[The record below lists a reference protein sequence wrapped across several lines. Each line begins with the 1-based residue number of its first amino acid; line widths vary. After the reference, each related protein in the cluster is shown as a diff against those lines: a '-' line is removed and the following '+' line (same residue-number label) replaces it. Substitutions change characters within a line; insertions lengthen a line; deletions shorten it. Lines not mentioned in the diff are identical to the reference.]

1 MKEKKSVK
9 ADLESKKVFFLEIGF
24 IVVLAIVYFALE
36 MKSYETTAA
45 IQFERKNVI
54 IEEEMV
60 EITNQDQIDHI
71 ELPPP
76 PAHQSLLFQEVDDDV
91 MVETDIVIDAEAD
104 GDTEIAPAVWKAP
117 VVEEVI
123 HEEEI
128 FMIVEQVPEYPGGDE
143 ARLNFL
149 RNNIKYPQMAR
160 EAGIQGTVYVSF
172 TVEKDGS
179 ITQVKIA
186 RGIGGGCD
194 EEAIRVTRMMP
205 KWKAG
210 KQRGKE
216 VRVSYNMPI
225 KFTLQD

>member
-1 MKEKKSVK
+1 MKEKKSAK
-9 ADLESKKVFFLEIGF
+9 ANLEPKRGLFIEIGLV
-24 IVVLAIVYFALE
+24 VVLALIYMAFE
-36 MKSYETTAA
+36 MKSYETITAG
-45 IQFERKNVI
+45 IYERTDVI
-54 IEEEMV
+54 VEEEMV
-60 EITNQDQIDHI
+60 EITQQERI

-76 PAHQSLLFQEVDDDV
+76 PPQQTIVFQEVNDDIEIDSNI
-91 MVETDIVIDAEAD
+91 EIDAEATIT
-104 GDTEIAPAVWKAP
+104 TEVQEWVRPAA
-117 VVEEVI
+117 VEEEIV
-123 HEEEI
+123 EEEI

-149 RNNIKYPQMAR
+149 RNNVKYPQMAR

-172 TVEKDGS
+172 TVEKDGG
-179 ITQVKIA
+179 ITQVKIM

-194 EEAIRVTRMMP
+194 EEAIRVTKMMP

>member
-1 MKEKKSVK
+1 MKEKKSAK
-9 ADLESKKVFFLEIGF
+9 AELESKRGLFIEIGLV
-24 IVVLAIVYFALE
+24 VVLALVYMAFEL
-36 MKSYETTAA
+36 KSYDA
-45 IQFERKNVI
+45 ISVNQFERKEVI
-54 IEEEMV
+54 VEEEMV
-60 EITNQDQIDHI
+60 EITQQEKI

-76 PAHQSLLFQEVDDDV
+76 PPQQTIVFQEVSDDIKI
-91 MVETDIVIDAEAD
+91 ETDIEIDAEANVT
-104 GDTEIAPAVWKAP
+104 TEIAEWTRPATA
-117 VVEEVI
+117 
-123 HEEEI
+123 EEEI
-128 FMIVEQVPEYPGGDE
+128 VEDEIFVIVEQVPEYPGGDE

-160 EAGIQGTVYVSF
+160 EAGIQGTVFVNF

-194 EEAIRVTRMMP
+194 EEAIRVTKMMP
-205 KWKAG
+205 KWKPG

>member
-1 MKEKKSVK
+1 MKEKKSAK
-9 ADLESKKVFFLEIGF
+9 ADLESKRLIFIEIGF
-24 IVVLAIVYFALE
+24 VVVLAIVYMAFE
-36 MKSYETTAA
+36 IKSYDTAAA
-45 IQFERKNVI
+45 IQFERKVVLV
-54 IEEEMV
+54 EEEMV
-60 EITNQDQIDHI
+60 EITQHEKID
-71 ELPPP
+71 LPPPP
-76 PAHQSLLFQEVDDDV
+76 PAHQAIQFQAVEDDIEVNMDL
-91 MVETDIVIDAEAD
+91 EIDAEASET
-104 GDTEIAPAVWKAP
+104 TEVEAVTWTRPEA
-117 VVEEVI
+117 VEEIV
-123 HEEEI
+123 EEEV
-128 FMIVEQVPEYPGGDE
+128 FVIVEQVPEYPGGDE

-172 TVEKDGS
+172 VVEKDGS
-179 ITQVKIA
+179 VTQVKIA

-194 EEAIRVTRMMP
+194 EEAIRVTKMMP

>member
-1 MKEKKSVK
+1 MKEKKSAK
-9 ADLESKKVFFLEIGF
+9 AELESKKGLFIEIGLV
-24 IVVLAIVYFALE
+24 VVLALVYMAFE
-36 MKSYETTAA
+36 MKSYDA
-45 IQFERKNVI
+45 ITVDMFERTDVI
-54 IEEEMV
+54 VEEEMV
-60 EITNQDQIDHI
+60 EITQQEKI

-76 PAHQSLLFQEVDDDV
+76 PPQQPILLQAVEDDIEVADDI
-91 MVETDIVIDAEAD
+91 EIDAEATVT
-104 GDTEIAPAVWKAP
+104 TEVQEWTRP
-117 VVEEVI
+117 VQEEEIV
-123 HEEEI
+123 EEEI

-160 EAGIQGTVYVSF
+160 EAGIQGTVYVGF
-172 TVEKDGS
+172 VVEKDGS
-179 ITQVKIA
+179 VTQVKVM

-194 EEAIRVTRMMP
+194 EEAVRVTKMMP

-216 VRVSYNMPI
+216 VRVSYNMPV

>member
-1 MKEKKSVK
+1 MKEKKSAK
-9 ADLESKKVFFLEIGF
+9 ADLESKRGLFIEIGLV
-24 IVVLAIVYFALE
+24 VVLAIVYMAFE
-36 MKSYETTAA
+36 MKSYEASSLDVNIRTD
-45 IQFERKNVI
+45 VI
-54 IEEEMV
+54 IDEEMV
-60 EITNQDQIDHI
+60 EITQQEKI

-76 PAHQSLLFQEVDDDV
+76 PPQQTLLLQEVDDNV
-91 MVETDIVIDAEAD
+91 VIENEIEVDAEA
-104 GDTEIAPAVWKAP
+104 TVTTVVETWEKP
-117 VVEEVI
+117 VV

-128 FMIVEQVPEYPGGDE
+128 VEEEIFVIVEQNPEYPGGDE

-149 RNNIKYPQMAR
+149 RNNVKYPQMAR
-160 EAGIQGTVYVSF
+160 EAGIQGTVYVNF
-172 TVEKDGS
+172 VVEKDGNV
-179 ITQVKIA
+179 TQVKIA

-194 EEAIRVTRMMP
+194 EEAMRVTKMMP

>member
-1 MKEKKSVK
+1 MKEKKSAK
-9 ADLESKKVFFLEIGF
+9 ADLESKRGLFIEIGLV
-24 IVVLAIVYFALE
+24 VVLALIYMAFE
-36 MKSYETTAA
+36 MKSYETTLTD
-45 IQFERKNVI
+45 QFERKDVI
-54 IEEEMV
+54 VEEEMV
-60 EITNQDQIDHI
+60 EITQQEKI

-76 PAHQSLLFQEVDDDV
+76 PPQQTILFQEVSD
-91 MVETDIVIDAEAD
+91 DIVIDSDIEIDAEATVT
-104 GDTEIAPAVWKAP
+104 TEVQDWVRPAA
-117 VVEEVI
+117 VEEVI
-123 HEEEI
+123 VEEEI
-128 FMIVEQVPEYPGGDE
+128 FVIVEQVPEYPGGDE

-160 EAGIQGTVYVSF
+160 EAGIQGTVYVNF
-172 TVEKDGS
+172 TVEKDGG

-194 EEAIRVTRMMP
+194 EEAIRVTKMMP

>member
-1 MKEKKSVK
+1 MKEKKSAK
-9 ADLESKKVFFLEIGF
+9 ANLESKRGLFIEIGL
-24 IVVLAIVYFALE
+24 IVVLALVYMAFEL
-36 MKSYETTAA
+36 KSYERMSAL
-45 IQFERKNVI
+45 QFERTDVLV
-54 IEEEMV
+54 EEEMV
-60 EITNQDQIDHI
+60 EITQHEKI

-76 PAHQSLLFQEVDDDV
+76 PPQETIQLVEVEDDV
-91 MVETDIVIDAEAD
+91 EVKDIIIDVETTLTDVIE
-104 GDTEIAPAVWKAP
+104 TWEPPK
-117 VVEEVI
+117 VVEEEIV
-123 HEEEI
+123 EDEI
-128 FMIVEQVPEYPGGDE
+128 FIIVEQNPEYPGGDE

-160 EAGIQGTVYVSF
+160 EAGIQGTVYVNF

-194 EEAIRVTRMMP
+194 EEAIRVAKMMP

-216 VRVSYNMPI
+216 VRVSFNMPI

>member
-1 MKEKKSVK
+1 MKEKKSAK
-9 ADLESKKVFFLEIGF
+9 ADLESKRGLFIEIGL
-24 IVVLAIVYFALE
+24 IVVLAIVYMAFE
-36 MKSYETTAA
+36 MKSYDPITMDM
-45 IQFERKNVI
+45 FERTDVI
-54 IEEEMV
+54 VEEEMV
-60 EITNQDQIDHI
+60 EITQHDKI

-76 PAHQSLLFQEVDDDV
+76 PPQQTILFQEVED
-91 MVETDIVIDAEAD
+91 DIVIENDIEIDAEAD
-104 GDTEIAPAVWKAP
+104 ITTTVEDWVRP
-117 VVEEVI
+117 VVEEEI
-123 HEEEI
+123 FEEEI
-128 FMIVEQVPEYPGGDE
+128 FEIVEQNPEYPGGDA

-160 EAGIQGTVYVSF
+160 EAGIQGTVYVNF
-172 TVEKDGS
+172 VVEKDGS
-179 ITQVKIA
+179 VTQVKIA

-194 EEAIRVTRMMP
+194 EEAIRVTKMMP

>member
-1 MKEKKSVK
+1 MKEKKSAK
-9 ADLESKKVFFLEIGF
+9 ADLESKRWLFIEIGL
-24 IVVLAIVYFALE
+24 IVVLALVYMAFE
-36 MKSYETTAA
+36 MKSYET
-45 IQFERKNVI
+45 ISMDQYERVEVL

-60 EITNQDQIDHI
+60 EITQHEKID
-71 ELPPP
+71 LPPP
-76 PAHQSLLFQEVDDDV
+76 PPQQPILLHAVDDNIVIAD
-91 MVETDIVIDAEAD
+91 DIVIDAEATIT
-104 GDTEIAPAVWKAP
+104 TEVEAREWTRP
-117 VVEEVI
+117 VEETIV
-123 HEEEI
+123 EEEI
-128 FMIVEQVPEYPGGDE
+128 FIIVEQNPEYPGGDE

-172 TVEKDGS
+172 VVEKDGS
-179 ITQVKIA
+179 VTQVKIL

-205 KWKAG
+205 KWKSG

>member
-1 MKEKKSVK
+1 MKEKKSAK
-9 ADLESKKVFFLEIGF
+9 AELESKKGLFIEIGLV
-24 IVVLAIVYFALE
+24 VVLALIYMAFE
-36 MKSYETTAA
+36 MKSYDA
-45 IQFERKNVI
+45 ITMDISVRTDVI
-54 IEEEMV
+54 VEEEMV
-60 EITNQDQIDHI
+60 EITQQEKI

-76 PAHQSLLFQEVDDDV
+76 PPQQPILLQA
-91 MVETDIVIDAEAD
+91 VEDDIVVADDIEIDAEATVT
-104 GDTEIAPAVWKAP
+104 TEVQEWTRP
-117 VVEEVI
+117 VQEEEIV
-123 HEEEI
+123 EEEI

-160 EAGIQGTVYVSF
+160 EAGIQGTVYVGF
-172 TVEKDGS
+172 VVEKDGS
-179 ITQVKIA
+179 VTQVKVL

-194 EEAIRVTRMMP
+194 EEAVRVTKMMP

-216 VRVSYNMPI
+216 VRVSYNMPV

>member
-1 MKEKKSVK
+1 MKEKKSAK
-9 ADLESKKVFFLEIGF
+9 ADLESKKWLFLEIGF
-24 IVVLAIVYFALE
+24 VVVLALIWGAFEV
-36 MKSYETTAA
+36 KSYETALVEM
-45 IQFERKNVI
+45 FERVELMV
-54 IEEEMV
+54 EEEMV
-60 EITNQDQIDHI
+60 EITQHEKM

-76 PAHQSLLFQEVDDDV
+76 PPAPTLLLHAVEDDILI
-91 MVETDIVIDAEAD
+91 TDIIEIDAEATVS
-104 GDTEIAPAVWKAP
+104 TEVEIREWTRPAA
-117 VVEEVI
+117 VEETIV
-123 HEEEI
+123 EEEI
-128 FMIVEQVPEYPGGDE
+128 FIIVEQTPEYPGGDE

-160 EAGIQGTVYVSF
+160 EAGIQGTVYVGF
-172 TVEKDGS
+172 VVEKDGS
-179 ITQVKIA
+179 VTQVKIM

-194 EEAIRVTRMMP
+194 EEAIRVTKLMP

>member
-1 MKEKKSVK
+1 MKEKKSAK
-9 ADLESKKVFFLEIGF
+9 AELESKRLIFIEIGF
-24 IVVLAIVYFALE
+24 IVVLAIVYMAFE
-36 MKSYETTAA
+36 MKSYDTAEA
-45 IQFERKNVI
+45 IQFERKVVLV
-54 IEEEMV
+54 EEEMV
-60 EITNQDQIDHI
+60 EITQQEKI

-76 PAHQSLLFQEVDDDV
+76 PPAHQAIQFQAVEDDIEVNMDL
-91 MVETDIVIDAEAD
+91 EIDAEASET
-104 GDTEIAPAVWKAP
+104 TEVEAVTWTRPEA
-117 VVEEVI
+117 VEEIV
-123 HEEEI
+123 EEEI
-128 FMIVEQVPEYPGGDE
+128 FVIVEQTPEYPGGDE

-179 ITQVKIA
+179 ITQVKVL

-194 EEAIRVTRMMP
+194 EEAIRVTKMMP